1 LREVRPDA
9 IREYGAIRF
18 RSDYHY
24 SLFEYYRSAKILTQL
39 ERAGIRPRGRV
50 LDAGCGGG
58 GVAVSF
64 AEESQFAVGL
74 DLVDRFKD
82 AGERLAKEREIGNV
96 SFVRGD
102 GLSLPFESDSFDLVL
117 SHSVIEHVDSPE
129 DYLRECFRV
138 LQPKGVLYLS
148 TPPYYSSAGSHL
160 ARLKIPIPYQLLLPR
175 RWAFRLNFYLAREH
189 PTWLEQ
195 QGESNSCRM
204 AAARGGTKEDDLAQR
219 VTLGRVRL
227 WLRSSGFKVLQE
239 KRQVSGF
246 FAREVPS
253 FIRRFLERNRYTQS
267 LVYSNLEYLL
277 MKPAPPS
284 GPTASSTTEKD
295 QWVPV

>member
-1 LREVRPDA
+1 LREVQPDA

-24 SLFEYYRSAKILTQL
+24 SLFEYYRSAKIWTQL
-39 ERAGIRPRGRV
+39 ERAGIRVSGTV

-58 GVAVSF
+58 GVTVSF
-64 AEESQFAVGL
+64 AEESKYAVGL
-74 DLVDRFKD
+74 DLVDRFTD
-82 AGERLAKEREIGNV
+82 AGVRLATERGIANVCFVQGN
-96 SFVRGD
+96 GI
-102 GLSLPFESDSFDLVL
+102 SLPFKPSYFDLVL

-138 LQPKGVLYLS
+138 LRPGGVLFLS

-175 RWAFRLNFYLAREH
+175 RWAFQLNFYLAREH

-204 AAARGGTKEDDLAQR
+204 AATRGVIKEDDLLQR
-219 VTLGRVRL
+219 VTVTRVQRWLGSAGFRV
-227 WLRSSGFKVLQE
+227 LRE

-246 FAREVPS
+246 FARHVPG
-253 FIRRFLERNRYTQS
+253 FLRRFLERNRYTQS
-267 LVYSNLEYLL
+267 VVYSNLEYLL
-277 MKPAPPS
+277 MKPASEDEPTPP
-284 GPTASSTTEKD
+284 ATTEKD
-295 QWVPV
+295 HWVQV

>member
-1 LREVRPDA
+1 LREVQPDA

-24 SLFEYYRSAKILTQL
+24 SLFEYYRSAKIILQL
-39 ERAGIRPRGRV
+39 ERAGIRPNGPV

-64 AEESQFAVGL
+64 AEESTFAVGL
-74 DLVDRFKD
+74 DLVDRFTD
-82 AGERLAKEREIGNV
+82 AGDQLARERGIDNV

-102 GLSLPFESDSFDLVL
+102 GLSLPFKADHFDLVP
-117 SHSVIEHVDSPE
+117 SHSVIEHVESPE
-129 DYLRECFRV
+129 SYLHECFRV
-138 LQPKGVLYLS
+138 LRPGGVLFLS
-148 TPPYYSSAGSHL
+148 TPPYYSSSGSHL
-160 ARLKIPIPYQLLLPR
+160 ARLKIPFPYQLLLPR

-189 PTWLEQ
+189 PSWLEQ

-204 AAARGGTKEDDLAQR
+204 AATQGNAKEDDLLQR
-219 VTLGRVRL
+219 VTVTRVRD
-227 WLRSSGFKVLQE
+227 WLGSSGFQVLEE

-246 FAREVPS
+246 FARRVPTFLRS
-253 FIRRFLERNRYTQS
+253 FLERNRYTQS

-277 MKPAPPS
+277 VKPVPKA
-284 GPTASSTTEKD
+284 TEATSSTTEKTR
-295 QWVPV
+295 WVKA

>member
-1 LREVRPDA
+1 MREVQPDA

-39 ERAGIRPRGRV
+39 ERAGIHPHGPV

-64 AEESQFAVGL
+64 AEESALAVGL
-74 DLVDRFKD
+74 DLVDRFTD
-82 AGERLAKEREIGNV
+82 AGERLAKERGIQNVCFVQGN
-96 SFVRGD
+96 GM
-102 GLSLPFESDSFDLVL
+102 SLPFKTDHFDLVL

-129 DYLRECFRV
+129 HYLGECFRV
-138 LQPKGVLYLS
+138 LRPGGVLFLS

-160 ARLKIPIPYQLLLPR
+160 ARLKIPVPYQLLLPR
-175 RWAFRLNFYLAREH
+175 RWAFQLNFYLAREH
-189 PTWLEQ
+189 PSWLEQ

-204 AAARGGTKEDDLAQR
+204 AAARGTTKADDLLQR
-219 VTLGRVRL
+219 VTPRRVRG
-227 WLRSSGFKVLQE
+227 WLQRSGFTVVQE

-246 FAREVPS
+246 FARHVPGS
-253 FIRRFLERNRYTQS
+253 LRHFLERNRFTQS
-267 LVYSNLEYLL
+267 IIYSNLEYLL
-277 MKPAPPS
+277 MKPPPAN
-284 GPTASSTTEKD
+284 ASDTPSTTERN
-295 QWVPV
+295 QWVPA

>member
-1 LREVRPDA
+1 MREVQPDV

-24 SLFEYYRSAKILTQL
+24 SLFEYYRSAKILLQL
-39 ERAGIRPRGRV
+39 ERAGIQPHGPV

-64 AEESQFAVGL
+64 AEESPFAVGL
-74 DLVDRFKD
+74 DLVDRFTN
-82 AGERLAKEREIGNV
+82 AGERLAAERGIENV
-96 SFVRGD
+96 CFVQGD
-102 GLSLPFESDSFDLVL
+102 GIALPFKSDYFELVL

-138 LQPKGVLYLS
+138 LRPGGVLFLS

-160 ARLKIPIPYQLLLPR
+160 ARLKIPFPYHLLLPR
-175 RWAFRLNFYLAREH
+175 RWAFRLNFYLARKH
-189 PTWLEQ
+189 PSWLEQ

-204 AAARGGTKEDDLAQR
+204 AAARGTTKQDDLLQR
-219 VTLGRVRL
+219 VTVAGVRR
-227 WLRSSGFKVLQE
+227 WLRSSGFRILRE

-246 FAREVPS
+246 FARHVPK
-253 FIRRFLERNRYTQS
+253 FFRQLLERNRYTQS
-267 LVYSNLEYLL
+267 IVYSNLEYLL
-277 MKPAPPS
+277 MKPAPS
-284 GPTASSTTEKD
+284 VEPTASTTEKD
-295 QWVPV
+295 QWVRV

>member
-1 LREVRPDA
+1 LRQVQPDA

-64 AEESQFAVGL
+64 AEESAFAVGL

-82 AGERLAKEREIGNV
+82 AGDRLAQERGIANV
-96 SFVRGD
+96 SFLRGD
-102 GLSLPFESDSFDLVL
+102 GTSLPFAQDRFDLVL
-117 SHSVIEHVDSPE
+117 SHSVIEHVASPE

-138 LQPKGVLYLS
+138 LQPGGVLFLS

-175 RWAFRLNFYLAREH
+175 RWAFQLNFYLASKH

-219 VTLGRVRL
+219 VTPRRVHQ
-227 WLRSSGFKVLQE
+227 WLRGSGFRILRE

-246 FAREVPS
+246 FVRHVPS
-253 FIRRFLERNRYTQS
+253 FVRRFLEHNRYTQGV
-267 LVYSNLEYLL
+267 VYSNLEYLL
-277 MKPAPPS
+277 MKPTTPA
-284 GPTASSTTEKD
+284 GPTASSTAEKD
-295 QWVPV
+295 QWIPA

>member
-1 LREVRPDA
+1 MREVQPDA

-24 SLFEYYRSAKILTQL
+24 SLFEYYRSAKILVQL
-39 ERAGIRPRGRV
+39 ERAGIRVKGAV

-64 AEESQFAVGL
+64 AEESRFAVGL
-74 DLVDRFKD
+74 DLVDRFTE
-82 AGERLAKEREIGNV
+82 AGERLARERGIANV
-96 SFVRGD
+96 CFVQGD
-102 GLSLPFESDSFDLVL
+102 GITLPFKPDYFELVL

-138 LQPKGVLYLS
+138 LRPGGILFLS
-148 TPPYYSSAGSHL
+148 TPPYHSSAGSHL

-189 PTWLEQ
+189 PSWLEQ

-204 AAARGGTKEDDLAQR
+204 AAARGGIKEDDLVQR
-219 VTLGRVRL
+219 VTVASVRR
-227 WLRSSGFKVLQE
+227 WLRSSGFRVLVE

-246 FAREVPS
+246 FARRVPK
-253 FIRRFLERNRYTQS
+253 FLRRLLERNRYTQGI
-267 LVYSNLEYLL
+267 VYSNLEYLL
-277 MKPAPPS
+277 MKPAAS
-284 GPTASSTTEKD
+284 TERTAPATEED
-295 QWVPV
+295 HWVQV